1 MRYTWW
7 KNGKKETTKGKEIM
21 NIYIENEYDKE
32 MKERLDYEKLIE
44 EVVNEAVDYVK
55 CPYECEVNVTIVT
68 NERIHEINNEFRGID
83 KETDVLS
90 FPMIDYDKPGDF
102 TGFDEIDD
110 YFDLDTG
117 ELILGDIVISYDR
130 VISQAHEFNHSVRR
144 EFAFL
149 VAHSMLHLFGYDHME
164 EDDKAIMRKR
174 EEELLGELKISR

>member
-1 MRYTWW
+1 
-7 KNGKKETTKGKEIM
+7 M

-144 EFAFL
+144 YFAFL
-149 VAHSMLHLFGYDHME
+149 VAHSMIHLFGYDHME
-164 EDDKAIMRKR
+164 EDERVEMERKQIDILINLGITR
-174 EEELLGELKISR
+174 E

>member
-1 MRYTWW
+1 
-7 KNGKKETTKGKEIM
+7 M

-90 FPMIDYDKPGDF
+90 FPMIDYD
-102 TGFDEIDD
+102 
-110 YFDLDTG
+110 LDTG

-164 EDDKAIMRKR
+164 EDERVEMERKQNDILINLGITR
-174 EEELLGELKISR
+174 E

>member
-1 MRYTWW
+1 
-7 KNGKKETTKGKEIM
+7 
-21 NIYIENEYDKE
+21 
-32 MKERLDYEKLIE
+32 
-44 EVVNEAVDYVK
+44 
-55 CPYECEVNVTIVT
+55 
-68 NERIHEINNEFRGID
+68 
-83 KETDVLS
+83 
-90 FPMIDYDKPGDF
+90 MIDYDKPGDF

-164 EDDKAIMRKR
+164 EDERVEMERKQNDILINLGITR
-174 EEELLGELKISR
+174 E

>member
-1 MRYTWW
+1 
-7 KNGKKETTKGKEIM
+7 
-21 NIYIENEYDKE
+21 
-32 MKERLDYEKLIE
+32 MKILIE

-117 ELILGDIVISYDR
+117 ELILGDIVISYD
-130 VISQAHEFNHSVRR
+130 QCNEVRHMNLIIQL
-144 EFAFL
+144 EENLLFL
-149 VAHSMLHLFGYDHME
+149 LPIVCFICLDMT
-164 EDDKAIMRKR
+164 IWRKMKGWKWK
-174 EEELLGELKISR
+174 ESKMIF